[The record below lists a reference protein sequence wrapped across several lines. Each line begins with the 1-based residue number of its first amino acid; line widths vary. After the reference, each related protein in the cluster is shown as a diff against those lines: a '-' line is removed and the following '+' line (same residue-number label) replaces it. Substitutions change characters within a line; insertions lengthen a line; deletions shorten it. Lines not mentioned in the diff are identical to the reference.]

1 MRYESSLRIV
11 LLAGSILVPRD
22 ASVFAQTPD
31 QNPPNIK
38 VTVDRVN
45 VGVVVTDAAG
55 RFIQGLHREDFHVLD
70 NGAEQP
76 ITDFMSVDEPAQVLL
91 LVESGP
97 AVYFLQG
104 GHLRAVQLLL
114 DGLSANDRVA
124 IARYDERA
132 EAVLDFVGDKQ
143 IAAGTLNALHF
154 SFGFG
159 QLNLA
164 SSLTTA
170 LDWLAHVPGKKSLVL
185 LSTGVDTSPPEAIQ
199 LLFDRLKTTEVRVL
213 AVSLAGTVPGTSPS
227 EKKSA
232 KKSHVI
238 DQKVEIAAEGIAR
251 ANQELKSIAEAN
263 SGRAYFPLAEA
274 DFEQVLKDISQL
286 IRHEYSLGFNPPL
299 HDGKVHIIA
308 VTLRSGDV
316 TQQTAPSAAM
326 HRVDYRRAYVAPGPG
341 SE

>member
-1 MRYESSLRIV
+1 MRCASHLRIV
-11 LLAGSILVPRD
+11 LLAGGILIPRQ
-22 ASVFAQTPD
+22 ASVVAQTPD
-31 QNPPNIK
+31 QNTPNIK

-45 VGVVVTDAAG
+45 VGVVVTDATG
-55 RFIQGLHREDFHVLD
+55 QFIQGLQREDFRVLD

-114 DGLSANDRVA
+114 DGLSASDRVA

-132 EAVLDFVGDKQ
+132 EPVLDFVGDKQ

-164 SSLTTA
+164 SSLMTA

-185 LSTGVDTSPPEAIQ
+185 LATGVDTSPPEAIR

-213 AVSLAGTVPGTSPS
+213 AVSLAGPLPGSSPA

-232 KKSHVI
+232 KKNHGA
-238 DQKVEIAAEGIAR
+238 DEKVEIAAEGLTR
-251 ANQELKSIAEAN
+251 ANQELQIIAEAN
-263 SGRAYFPLAEA
+263 SGRAYFPLSES

-286 IRHEYSLGFNPPL
+286 IRHEYSLGFDPPL
-299 HDGKVHIIA
+299 HDGKIHSIA
-308 VTLRSGDV
+308 IRLRSADV
-316 TQQTAPSAAM
+316 TRATAPSAPAY
-326 HRVDYRRAYVAPGPG
+326 RVDHRQAYEAPGPG